1 MARSNIAPGQIW
13 RQEATG
19 AHYLVTRV
27 YSELF
32 DRYAVLRRV
41 EGEETFRLKLR
52 SGAVPLPGYAQ
63 ESGEFQEGGAPPG
76 GSSGSG
82 PASPAGQ

>member
-1 MARSNIAPGQIW
+1 MARTNIAPGQIW
-13 RQEATG
+13 RQDATG
-19 AHYLVTRV
+19 VHYLVTRV

-32 DRYAVLRRV
+32 DRYAILRRV

-52 SGAVPLPGYAQ
+52 AGAMPLPGYTQ
-63 ESGEFQEGGAPPG
+63 ESGEFQEGGAHPGG
-76 GSSGSG
+76 GSSGG

>member
-1 MARSNIAPGQIW
+1 MPAPTIAPGQIW
-13 RQEATG
+13 RQDNTG
-19 AHYLVTRV
+19 AHFLVTRV

-52 SGAVPLPGYAQ
+52 SGAAPLPGYTQ
-63 ESGEFQEGGAPPG
+63 ESGEFQEGAPT
-76 GSSGSG
+76 SGKPSG
-82 PASPAGQ
+82 PARQ